1 MPFNTLMYASTII
14 NVLLI
19 TAFFV
24 LIQKFPTY
32 PNRVFR
38 KSTLLIIQVLS
49 LIMFISIMTG
59 LNSHNLYYH
68 KSMYLFYVS
77 EFNAVYLGAFSYV
90 KFKSRWKTGAVIV
103 LGLLPVV
110 CILPVL
116 WLLFTKS
123 NTLTTPISTAVESL
137 PTIPSVQPTEPTSSI
152 ETSQPFYKRFSFR
165 SFHINQISILY
176 ILMCI
181 LIGLSIYQSNQINS
195 LKNDIHSVK
204 HNVAPL
210 YTTTS
215 EINKTLEKLSRDM
228 DSIKSDIEDVKDS
241 SSRTYS
247 PTYIPT
253 YYPKYY
259 TY

>member
-1 MPFNTLMYASTII
+1 
-14 NVLLI
+14 
-19 TAFFV
+19 
-24 LIQKFPTY
+24 
-32 PNRVFR
+32 
-38 KSTLLIIQVLS
+38 
-49 LIMFISIMTG
+49 MTG
-59 LNSHNLYYH
+59 INSHNLYYH

-90 KFKSRWKTGAVIV
+90 KFKSRWKTGGVIV

-116 WLLFTKS
+116 WLLFAKS